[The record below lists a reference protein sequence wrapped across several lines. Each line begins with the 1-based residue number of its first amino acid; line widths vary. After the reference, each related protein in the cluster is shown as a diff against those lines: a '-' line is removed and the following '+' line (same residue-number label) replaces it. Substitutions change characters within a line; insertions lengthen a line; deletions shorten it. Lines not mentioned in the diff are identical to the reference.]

1 MNDAAPVIACRALAK
16 TYTSGPQDVEVLQ
29 GVSTADRVVLNPP
42 DSLATGDAVTVAND
56 PPATARTAARAA
68 SARDGH

>member
-29 GVSTADRVVLNPP
+29 GVDLAIARGERVAIVGASGSGKSTL
-42 DSLATGDAVTVAND
+42 LHLLGGLDA
-56 PPATARTAARAA
+56 PTA
-68 SARDGH
+68 GEV